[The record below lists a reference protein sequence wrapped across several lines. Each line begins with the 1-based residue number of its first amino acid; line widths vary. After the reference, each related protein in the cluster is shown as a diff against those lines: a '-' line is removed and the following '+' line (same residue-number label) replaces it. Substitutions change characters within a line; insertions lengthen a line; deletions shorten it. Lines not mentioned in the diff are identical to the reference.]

1 MGDDERRNGGFGV
14 GRKRKAYFDGED
26 PENIF
31 DTEASATCLVE
42 YNPDCA
48 IDAVTA

>member
-1 MGDDERRNGGFGV
+1 MMRGILGLEG
-14 GRKRKAYFDGED
+14 KRSTYFDRED

-31 DTEASATCLVE
+31 DTEAGATCLVE